1 MHQITKTFIN
11 KQAGEHSGAK
21 TNLKGELIF
30 DLHLSG
36 GHKYDFK

>member
-1 MHQITKTFIN
+1 MHQVTKTFSK

-30 DLHLSG
+30 DLRSSG
-36 GHKYDFK
+36 GHKQDFK